1 MSLDNFIHIIGG
13 KLLNTPDIR
22 SFNSIEKDP
31 KHINQG
37 DLFIA
42 YKKERIEE
50 AIQNGAYAIMCD
62 YDIKITDD
70 EIAWIFVKDLKTA
83 LIKLIRYTLL
93 KTDIAFFYLNN
104 IEFDIAK
111 SITKDER
118 VHLLS
123 DDLFMEYKELI
134 NSRYKIEFVFSNDK
148 SILENIYPNYLA
160 VDQTDSKIK
169 TISKT
174 IFTTTFIYKEK
185 FFDQISIAS
194 IFLSDLNK
202 VLNFFDK
209 NSIIYDLYDLKIN
222 SHFCPIFLTNTLK
235 PSKFGKTQRVLIC
248 EEDKRLLDIE
258 MKYLKDE
265 APWAKTV
272 VVESEIDDHLIHRL
286 NSDLK
291 PYHFIL
297 INESCSS
304 LLEYLQSYT
313 KKQVRNLF
321 EHL

>member
-13 KLLNTPDIR
+13 KLLNSPNIS

-42 YKKERIEE
+42 YKKEDIEE
-50 AIQNGAYAIMCD
+50 AIQKGAYTILCD

-70 EIAWIFVKDLKTA
+70 EIAWIFVNNLKTA
-83 LIKLIRYTLL
+83 IMKLIRYTLL
-93 KTDIAFFYLNN
+93 KTDIAFFYLDN
-104 IEFDIAK
+104 IEFEIAK

-118 VHLLS
+118 IHLLS
-123 DDLFMEYKELI
+123 DDLFKEYKELI
-134 NSRYKIEFVFSNDK
+134 NSRYKIEFVFSDDR
-148 SILENIYPNYLA
+148 SLLENIYPNYQT
-160 VDQTDSKIK
+160 VDDIDTKIK

-174 IFTTTFIYKEK
+174 IFTTTFVYKER
-185 FFDQISIAS
+185 FFEQISIAS
-194 IFLSDLNK
+194 IFLSNLNK
-202 VLNFFDK
+202 ILNFFDDY
-209 NSIIYDLYDLKIN
+209 SIMYDLYRLKLD
-222 SHFCPIFLTNTLK
+222 SHFCPIFLSKTLK

-248 EEDKRLLDIE
+248 EEDKTLLDMEI
-258 MKYLKDE
+258 KYLKDE
-265 APWAKTV
+265 APWANTV
-272 VVESEIDDHLIHRL
+272 AIESKIDNSLIQRL

-304 LLEYLQSYT
+304 LLEYLQSNT